1 MNNTELY
8 HHGIDGQRWG
18 IKHGPPYPL
27 SRKESRAIKKREKM
41 RKKNLEKMQKI
52 RRESRA
58 ATKERHTSY
67 KKAGKAAKKMTNAD
81 LNATIERLQREETY
95 RRLVSREKEEKAATK
110 AAKKLL
116 NQQKQEAKDAQK
128 KQKNQNEKK
137 DSWVK
142 QTGKNVLTVAINSYT
157 KALIDG
163 WVAKKF
169 PKQPGLKWTKHSD
182 GRWSVQG
189 DEKSMNILKDIFQ
202 KFETPVDDI
211 EAKEKRLAELE
222 KKIENG

>member
-1 MNNTELY
+1 
-8 HHGIDGQRWG
+8 
-18 IKHGPPYPL
+18 
-27 SRKESRAIKKREKM
+27 M

-81 LNATIERLQREETY
+81 LNATIERLQKEETY

-110 AAKKLL
+110 ATKKLL

-128 KQKNQNEKK
+128 RQKNQNEKK